1 MAQLKSTAVTGSL
14 EIVGAYYITGSITG
28 SDAKFASLSASA
40 IQGTVVGAAESAD
53 KLTTARTISAT
64 GDIDWSVTFDGSGN
78 ATGTAAIGTGVIVN
92 NDINSSAAI
101 ADTKL
106 ATISTAGKVSNSATT
121 ATSANTNSTIV
132 ARDSSG
138 NFSAGTITATLD
150 GNASTATNATTVTNG
165 VYTNTTQTITGQKTF
180 DSTSNQFTGSFS
192 GSGASIVSLNAS
204 NISAGTL
211 ASARLPDLAV
221 SDFGGSAIQTS
232 AEGFSDSDTVLMT
245 AAAVADKIESY
256 GYGIGSGDITSV
268 NAGTGLTGGA
278 TSGDATLAI
287 DTTVVPR
294 LSVANVFSNSS
305 NQFTGSF
312 KGDLDGTVSTAT
324 NATNVYTTTDYTTNA
339 TRFIP
344 FVTNLS
350 SQNQALLI
358 DGGISY
364 NPSTNTVAASIFSST
379 GRSALKDLAVD
390 TDLLYSDS
398 SNKIIKIGD
407 ADTASGTA
415 ATLRIKCG
423 SDRNDGIQLFR
434 NDSNSQRWYIW
445 QKASSNEL
453 YFQQYNTTSTKA
465 IHFTQNADIYLSG
478 SIYGAAGSTF
488 NGTSSYATSAGSVTN
503 ATNATN
509 VYTTTD
515 YTTNATRFIPF
526 VASLGSQNQGM
537 LIDGG
542 LSYNP
547 NSNTLTCGAVSA
559 AVAKTSAN
567 YTISSGNTQ
576 YIGANASQLSTLTID
591 AAYGNTYLY
600 VIVNYLG
607 TGQTSYVQVTNN
619 KSSNVTLYLYGGA
632 TSSASSVSFSTN
644 GGAPS
649 SSKVVNASGG
659 KVTLWYANA
668 NGTIIGGTF

>member
-1 MAQLKSTAVTGSL
+1 MLV
-14 EIVGAYYITGSITG
+14 
-28 SDAKFASLSASA
+28 
-40 IQGTVVGAAESAD
+40 
-53 KLTTARTISAT
+53 
-64 GDIDWSVTFDGSGN
+64 
-78 ATGTAAIGTGVIVN
+78 
-92 NDINSSAAI
+92 
-101 ADTKL
+101 
-106 ATISTAGKVSNSATT
+106 
-121 ATSANTNSTIV
+121 
-132 ARDSSG
+132 
-138 NFSAGTITATLD
+138 
-150 GNASTATNATTVTNG
+150 
-165 VYTNTTQTITGQKTF
+165 
-180 DSTSNQFTGSFS
+180 
-192 GSGASIVSLNAS
+192 
-204 NISAGTL
+204 
-211 ASARLPDLAV
+211 
-221 SDFGGSAIQTS
+221 
-232 AEGFSDSDTVLMT
+232 
-245 AAAVADKIESY
+245 
-256 GYGIGSGDITSV
+256 
-268 NAGTGLTGGA
+268 
-278 TSGDATLAI
+278 
-287 DTTVVPR
+287 
-294 LSVANVFSNSS
+294 
-305 NQFTGSF
+305 
-312 KGDLDGTVSTAT
+312 
-324 NATNVYTTTDYTTNA
+324 
-339 TRFIP
+339 
-344 FVTNLS
+344 
-350 SQNQALLI
+350 
-358 DGGISY
+358 DGGVSY

-407 ADTASGTA
+407 TDTASGTA

-423 SDRNDGIQLFR
+423 SDRNDGIQLYR
-434 NDSNSQRWYIW
+434 NDSNSQKWHIW
-445 QKASSNEL
+445 QKASSNDL

-547 NSNTLTCGAVSA
+547 NSNTLTCGAVDA
-559 AVAKTSAN
+559 AVAKTNAN
-567 YTISSGNTQ
+567 YTISSGNSQ

-600 VIVNYLG
+600 VIVNYL
-607 TGQTSYVQVTNN
+607 TAGQTSYVQVINN
-619 KSSNVTLYLYGGA
+619 TSSNITLYIYGGA
-632 TSSASSVSFSTN
+632 GSSASSVSFSTN

-659 KVTLWYANA
+659 RVTLWYGNA